1 MQHMGNLPGLQ
12 LEFQQQA
19 LVRSLPCWERTVQS
33 QGRTAWPGEAESVL
47 RLGSIWQAMPIV
59 NQWPSLG
66 GFNFMVI
73 CTDLLLLM
81 GREEL
86 RASFHCSGGE

>member
-1 MQHMGNLPGLQ
+1 
-12 LEFQQQA
+12 
-19 LVRSLPCWERTVQS
+19 
-33 QGRTAWPGEAESVL
+33 
-47 RLGSIWQAMPIV
+47 MPIV

-86 RASFHCSGGE
+86 RGRKSILVLFWWTVMSW